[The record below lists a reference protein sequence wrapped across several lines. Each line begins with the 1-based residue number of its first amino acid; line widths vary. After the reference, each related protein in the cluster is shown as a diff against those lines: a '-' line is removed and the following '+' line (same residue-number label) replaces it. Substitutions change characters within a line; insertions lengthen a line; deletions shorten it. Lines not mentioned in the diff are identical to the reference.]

1 MSWHFFNENLLTRHN
16 DHFYI
21 QGQIMSENREILRL
35 LAIMAQLRDPQT
47 GCEWDRVQTFDT
59 IAPYT
64 LEETYEVL
72 DAIARKDFSAL
83 KEELGDLL
91 YQVVF
96 YARMAQ
102 EQPLFDFNDV
112 CEAISNKLERRH
124 PHIFAIENENNL
136 ATEKHRWEKIKAQER
151 EAKAQYSLLDDI
163 PATLPAL
170 MKAEKMQKRCASVGF
185 DWHELSPVL
194 DKVYEEIDE
203 VMAEVKKAPRD
214 DQRIEDEL
222 GDLLFSVVNLS
233 RHLKQ
238 KPEQALNRACR
249 KFEQRFRFVEKM
261 LTEQGINIE
270 NASLEEMEIGWQKAK
285 EKEIE

>member
-102 EQPLFDFNDV
+102 EQQLFDFNDV

>member
-1 MSWHFFNENLLTRHN
+1 
-16 DHFYI
+16 
-21 QGQIMSENREILRL
+21 MSENREILRL

-72 DAIARKDFSAL
+72 DAIARKDFTAL

-102 EQPLFDFNDV
+102 EQQLFDFNDV
-112 CEAISNKLERRH
+112 CEAIRNKLERRH
-124 PHIFAIENENNL
+124 PHIFATENENNL

>member
-1 MSWHFFNENLLTRHN
+1 
-16 DHFYI
+16 
-21 QGQIMSENREILRL
+21 MSENRAIFRL
-35 LAIMAQLRDPQT
+35 LEIMAQLRDPET
-47 GCEWDRVQTFDT
+47 GCEWDKVQTFDT

-72 DAIARKDFSAL
+72 DAITRKDFADL

-96 YARMAQ
+96 YSRMAQ
-102 EQPLFDFNDV
+102 EQKLFDFNDV

-124 PHIFAIENENNL
+124 PHIFAAESDNNL
-136 ATEKHRWEKIKAQER
+136 VTEKYRWEKLKAQER
-151 EAKAQYSLLDDI
+151 EAKAQFSLLDDI

-170 MKAEKMQKRCASVGF
+170 MKAEKIQKRCASVGF
-185 DWHELSPVL
+185 DWNELEPVL
-194 DKVYEEIDE
+194 GKVYEEIDE
-203 VMAEVKKAPRD
+203 VIAEVKKEPQDAS
-214 DQRIEDEL
+214 RIEDEL

-261 LTEQGINIE
+261 LSEKGTGIE
-270 NASLEEMEIGWQKAK
+270 NASLEEMEIYWQKAK
-285 EKEIE
+285 KQPIE

>member
-72 DAIARKDFSAL
+72 DAIARKDFTAL

-102 EQPLFDFNDV
+102 EQQLFDFNDV

-170 MKAEKMQKRCASVGF
+170 MKAEKIQKRCASVGF

-270 NASLEEMEIGWQKAK
+270 NASLEEMEISWQKAK

>member
-1 MSWHFFNENLLTRHN
+1 
-16 DHFYI
+16 
-21 QGQIMSENREILRL
+21 MSENREILRL

-72 DAIARKDFSAL
+72 DAIARKDFTAL

-102 EQPLFDFNDV
+102 EQQLFDFNDV

-124 PHIFAIENENNL
+124 PHIFATEENENNL

-170 MKAEKMQKRCASVGF
+170 MKAEKMQKRCACVGF

-203 VMAEVKKAPRD
+203 VMAEVKKASRD

>member
-1 MSWHFFNENLLTRHN
+1 
-16 DHFYI
+16 
-21 QGQIMSENREILRL
+21 MSENREILRL

-102 EQPLFDFNDV
+102 EQQLFDFNDV

>member
-102 EQPLFDFNDV
+102 EQQLFDFNDV

-185 DWHELSPVL
+185 HWHELSPVL